1 MVLSFSAQLLL
12 LYYLSNRL
20 PQIIAHAVVLTVSI
34 VAIESTCS
42 VANKYFRL
50 SLQSPYKNKA
60 MHTSIQLEILNL
72 STIMKAGDLHII
84 H

>member
-1 MVLSFSAQLLL
+1 MVLLFSAQLLL

-42 VANKYFRL
+42 VADKYFHL
-50 SLQSPYKNKA
+50 WLQSPYKNKA
-60 MHTSIQLEILNL
+60 LYPSIELEILNL
-72 STIMKAGDLHII
+72 STIMKAGH
-84 H
+84 

>member
-1 MVLSFSAQLLL
+1 MLLWFSAQLLL
-12 LYYLSNRL
+12 LYYLSHRL

-34 VAIESTCS
+34 TAIESTCS

-60 MHTSIQLEILNL
+60 VHASI
-72 STIMKAGDLHII
+72 
-84 H
+84 